1 MKATSPSHNI
11 ARGAVSGPGQ
21 SGSANPAANLMIEDL
36 DEFAPGRLRILR
48 DWGRLRFRY
57 TISGILQLS
66 CNGAGRPDDCL
77 I

>member
-36 DEFAPGRLRILR
+36 DEFPRAFTHSAGLGQITFSVHHQRHL
-48 DWGRLRFRY
+48 
-57 TISGILQLS
+57 TIELQWS
-66 CNGAGRPDDCL
+66 RQT
-77 I
+77 